1 MNRSHR
7 LTALTLFAFLTIP
20 LVAQSADHFGSLTP
34 AKNADRTVVLQ
45 PDTKY
50 VNVERGEI
58 ITLVYKDK
66 SFTWKFDTFG
76 LPTIRLS
83 EIAPGDFGAE
93 QVRIA
98 VFPHRIFDAGG

>member
-7 LTALTLFAFLTIP
+7 LAALAVLASVTVPLT
-20 LVAQSADHFGSLTP
+20 AQSADHLGTLAS

-45 PDTKY
+45 LDTKY

-58 ITLVYKDK
+58 ITLLYHDK

-76 LPTIRLS
+76 LPTILLS